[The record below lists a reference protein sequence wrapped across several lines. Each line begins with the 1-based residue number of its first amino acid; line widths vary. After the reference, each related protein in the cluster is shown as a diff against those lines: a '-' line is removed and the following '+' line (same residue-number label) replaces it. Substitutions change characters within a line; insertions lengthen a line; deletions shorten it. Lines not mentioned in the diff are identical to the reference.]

1 MTGHVDHGRSIFNNM
16 KRKKSIQNKII
27 ALLLSS
33 VLTALFI
40 SSTLAL
46 LNINSMKKSFDN
58 QSEKFEQSTTSY
70 VEDEMIEKTC
80 NQLLILSDS
89 NAAAIDKRFENINRN
104 VDGIVNLA
112 EHIYCNPNIYPDR
125 EVDLPQK
132 NNRNLSTQLL
142 WSKSISDN
150 TTDSLT
156 GPLYTVKI
164 SNLANI
170 QDLLY
175 ETIYTEEILK
185 LANIQ
190 DLLYE
195 INYSNDM
202 ISSVYIATESGWMI
216 QADYIS
222 KNKYSGKKILPD
234 NYEASERPWFI
245 NAKNSKPGEIV
256 HTEVFQDIHSKSDCI
271 VCSKAVYKGNVFVGV
286 VGVGSYL
293 DEIYQEVDKTKA
305 VLKNNYSNTGY
316 AFLVDENGKIVVS
329 GATSGET
336 AVIGETNPDLKR
348 SGNSDLRTLA
358 ESMQK
363 KESKCTKIKIN
374 DKEVFIA
381 YAPLDTL
388 GWSFATVVD
397 AEEILMPA
405 NESKERINTL
415 NSDFNKS
422 VGDSQQVIIIEFIIV
437 TIVLFIVF
445 GFLSIKLGKR
455 ISEPVQKLTAEVVGT
470 NGKNLD
476 GLIEFDTNDEL
487 EDLANAFNNMR
498 LQIKEYIENIKIIT
512 KEKERIHTELL
523 VATNIQNDM
532 LPDSSSMLNSSEE
545 FSIYAVAYP
554 AKEVGGDFYDFFFI
568 DQDHLAFIVADVSG
582 KSVPAGLFMVMAKTL
597 IENQLMLGK
606 NPAETFEDVNS
617 ALCRNN
623 RNGMFLTAW
632 LGFLELSTGKLDYV
646 NAGHNCPLLYEAESN
661 TYSWLTG
668 VSGFVLAGMEDMT
681 YEQKHMVLKKGDK
694 IFVYSDGVPEANDI
708 KGDMY
713 GNAAL
718 ELFFSRNSSLNPD
731 SFCGQLKTSLEQFQG
746 EAEQFDDITML
757 FLEYNGAKNER
768 MVRCSKPRYTGKN
781 TNLTKKIEP

>member
-58 QSEKFEQSTTSY
+58 QSEEFEQSTTIY
-70 VEDEMIEKTC
+70 VEDEMIDKTC
-80 NQLLILSDS
+80 KQLLILSDS
-89 NAAAIDKRFENINRN
+89 NAAAIDKRFENINHD

-112 EHIYCNPNIYPDR
+112 EHIYANPALYKAR
-125 EVDLPQK
+125 KVDLPQR
-132 NNRNLSTQLL
+132 NNYNLSTQLL

-150 TTDSLT
+150 TTDSPT
-156 GPLYTVKI
+156 VPSYTQEI
-164 SNLANI
+164 S
-170 QDLLY
+170 
-175 ETIYTEEILK
+175 K

-222 KNKYSGKKILPD
+222 NKKYSGEKELPD

-245 NAKNSKPGEIV
+245 NAKNSERGEIV

-293 DEIYQEVDKTKA
+293 DEIYQEVDKTKT
-305 VLKNNYSNTGY
+305 VLEKNYSNTGY

-336 AVIGETNPDLKR
+336 AVIGETNTDLKR
-348 SGNSDLRTLA
+348 SSNSDLRTLA

-397 AEEILMPA
+397 AEEILTPA
-405 NESKERINTL
+405 NESKEMINTL
-415 NSDFNKS
+415 NSNFNKS

-437 TIVLFIVF
+437 TMVLFIVF

-545 FSIYAVAYP
+545 FSIYAIAYP

-757 FLEYNGAKNER
+757 FLEYNG
-768 MVRCSKPRYTGKN
+768 GK
-781 TNLTKKIEP
+781 K

>member
-58 QSEKFEQSTTSY
+58 QSEEFEQSTTNY
-70 VEDEMIEKTC
+70 VEDEMIDKTC
-80 NQLLILSDS
+80 KQLLILSDS
-89 NAAAIDKRFENINRN
+89 NAAAIDKRFENINRD

-112 EHIYCNPNIYPDR
+112 EHIYANPALYKAR
-125 EVDLPQK
+125 KVDLPQR
-132 NNRNLSTQLL
+132 NNYNLSTQLL
-142 WSKSISDN
+142 WSKSINDN
-150 TTDSLT
+150 TT
-156 GPLYTVKI
+156 
-164 SNLANI
+164 
-170 QDLLY
+170 
-175 ETIYTEEILK
+175 YTEEISK

-222 KNKYSGKKILPD
+222 NNKYSGEKILPD

-245 NAKNSKPGEIV
+245 NAKNSERGEIV

-305 VLKNNYSNTGY
+305 VLEKNYSNTGY

-348 SGNSDLRTLA
+348 SSNSDLRTLS

-397 AEEILMPA
+397 AEEILTPA
-405 NESKERINTL
+405 NESKEMINTL
-415 NSDFNKS
+415 NSNFNKS

-437 TIVLFIVF
+437 TMVLFIVF

-623 RNGMFLTAW
+623 HNGMFLTAW

-668 VSGFVLAGMEDMT
+668 VSGFVLAGMEDMI

-757 FLEYNGAKNER
+757 FLEYNG
-768 MVRCSKPRYTGKN
+768 GK
-781 TNLTKKIEP
+781 K

>member
-16 KRKKSIQNKII
+16 KRKKSIQHQII

-58 QSEKFEQSTTSY
+58 QSGEFEQSTTSY
-70 VEDEMIEKTC
+70 VEDEMIDKTC
-80 NQLLILSDS
+80 KQLLILSDR
-89 NAAAIDKRFENINRN
+89 NAAAIDKRFENINRD

-112 EHIYCNPNIYPDR
+112 EHIYANPALYKAR
-125 EVDLPQK
+125 KVDLPQR
-132 NNRNLSTQLL
+132 NNYNLSTQLL
-142 WSKSISDN
+142 WSKSINDN
-150 TTDSLT
+150 TT
-156 GPLYTVKI
+156 YTEEI
-164 SNLANI
+164 SKLANI
-170 QDLLY
+170 QDWVY
-175 ETIYTEEILK
+175 ETLYTEEISK

-222 KNKYSGKKILPD
+222 NNKYSGEKILPD

-245 NAKNSKPGEIV
+245 NAKNSERGEIV

-305 VLKNNYSNTGY
+305 VLKKNNSNTGY

-348 SGNSDLRTLA
+348 SSNSDLRTLA

-397 AEEILMPA
+397 AEEILTPA
-405 NESKERINTL
+405 NESKEMINTL
-415 NSDFNKS
+415 NSNFNKS

-757 FLEYNGAKNER
+757 FLEYNG
-768 MVRCSKPRYTGKN
+768 GK
-781 TNLTKKIEP
+781 K